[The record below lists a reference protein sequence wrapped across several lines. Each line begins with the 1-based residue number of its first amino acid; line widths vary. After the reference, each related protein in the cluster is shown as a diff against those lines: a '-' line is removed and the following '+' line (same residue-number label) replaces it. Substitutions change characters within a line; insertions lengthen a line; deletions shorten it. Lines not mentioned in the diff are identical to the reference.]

1 MVTSLELLMI
11 LIPNIYLRF
20 QEEEMVLLDSLK
32 TTNTVSWAL
41 SGGWNIA
48 NEEFMSNVKLFSDL
62 KLRASIGTSGNDRVG
77 DFAFSHYTLV
87 VLVELI
93 MAPGFNLTHLKI
105 KIQMG
110 AI

>member
-1 MVTSLELLMI
+1 MI

-62 KLRASIGTSGNDRVG
+62 LRSFYRN
-77 DFAFSHYTLV
+77 
-87 VLVELI
+87 
-93 MAPGFNLTHLKI
+93 
-105 KIQMG
+105 
-110 AI
+110 